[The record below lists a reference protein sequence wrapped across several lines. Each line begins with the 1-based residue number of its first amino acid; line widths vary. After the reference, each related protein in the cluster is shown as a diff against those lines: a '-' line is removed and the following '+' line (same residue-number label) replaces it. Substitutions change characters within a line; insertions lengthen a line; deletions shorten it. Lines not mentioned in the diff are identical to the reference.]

1 MKRETRSSATCR
13 APCHELA
20 ARKDYY
26 PRNSPSAHDSPR
38 PQRRDLGRSEPEF
51 AQNLLRMF
59 AQPRRGG
66 RGGEGFAVQY
76 DRRTD
81 GGGGSAARAGR
92 RQIEPHLSCN
102 DLRVREGFADRV
114 DRDRKSVV

>member
-1 MKRETRSSATCR
+1 MSPLVTTTVIERDTRSSPTCSASR
-13 APCHELA
+13 HELA
-20 ARKDYY
+20 LRKDYY

-81 GGGGSAARAGR
+81 GGGGAAARAGR
-92 RQIEPHLSCN
+92 RQLEPPLS
-102 DLRVREGFADRV
+102 
-114 DRDRKSVV
+114 